1 MSSNFLFNTD
11 IVNKRYSNKIDIYED
26 TIKKILNNKK
36 NIDKFQKTNFD
47 DKNSEKLNNLE
58 NKTHLTSLENS
69 YKNSLILLDI
79 MQKKIEKTILEKYDI
94 EENYGIEEN
103 KEKDNN
109 IIIKKSDDEK
119 NQNIL
124 IKKNS

>member
-11 IVNKRYSNKIDIYED
+11 IVNKRYSNKTGIYED

>member
-1 MSSNFLFNTD
+1 MSSNFLFNID

-26 TIKKILNNKK
+26 TIKKMLNNKK

-47 DKNSEKLNNLE
+47 DKNSEKLNDRE
-58 NKTHLTSLENS
+58 NKTNLTSLENS
-69 YKNSLILLDI
+69 YKNSLILLEI
-79 MQKKIEKTILEKYDI
+79 MQKKIKQTVLDKYDI
-94 EENYGIEEN
+94 EENSDIEEN
-103 KEKDNN
+103 EKKDNN